1 MDINKWLNNHNNKMR
16 EKGRLVDTALQK
28 ITNNVFGYAF
38 QELDLNFSPLEPKL
52 NLVIHFQWTGNGN
65 GKRVTW
71 QERKMADTTI
81 SKQVIG

>member
-1 MDINKWLNNHNNKMR
+1 MR

-52 NLVIHFQWTGNGN
+52 NLVIHFQ
-65 GKRVTW
+65 
-71 QERKMADTTI
+71 
-81 SKQVIG
+81 